1 MTDRM
6 KEHDNKDAQESGRP
20 VQLDREQQQGGK
32 GGQHDKG
39 GQQGGQHDKP
49 GQQQQGQPDKRDDK
63 RDMEH
68 SQKPGQ
74 PGQHQNR

>member
-32 GGQHDKG
+32 GGQHDKT
-39 GQQGGQHDKP
+39 GQQGGQQDKP
-49 GQQQQGQPDKRDDK
+49 GQQQQGGQPDK

-68 SQKPGQ
+68 GQKPGQ